1 MADRLHFELVSPE
14 KLVLSKQVDMV
25 VVPGTE
31 GDFGVL
37 SGHAPVV
44 STLRTG
50 ILEVMDA
57 DGEDA
62 KILVVGGFAE
72 VNPEGLT
79 VLAEEA
85 IPLDEVDCASL
96 EADLKDLEEDIQ
108 DAKSDDARA
117 SAEKARD
124 RILSIFEVLDRSVA

>member
-1 MADRLHFELVSPE
+1 MAEKLHFELVSPE
-14 KLVLSKQVDMV
+14 KLLMSTDVDMV

-37 SGHAPVV
+37 INHAPVV

-50 ILEVMDA
+50 ILEVHNGD
-57 DGEDA
+57 ETERL
-62 KILVVGGFAE
+62 LVRGGFAE

-85 IPLDEVDCASL
+85 IPLAQVDRDAL
-96 EADLKDLEEDIQ
+96 EAELKDAEEDVA
-108 DAKSDDARA
+108 DAKDDKHLADA
-117 SAEKARD
+117 TKVRD
-124 RILSIFEVLDRSVA
+124 RLVEILGVLDLAA